1 MTDKKA
7 SKLIFL
13 FLDSTQVIFT
23 IVVFIN
29 FLDSTFGYLVPIL
42 SLLMFLLS
50 LYRAFTILYFF
61 TYRVKLAII
70 RDQMI

>member
-1 MTDKKA
+1 MTDKKT
-7 SKLIFL
+7 SKFIFL
-13 FLDSTQVIFT
+13 FFDAAQVAFNV
-23 IVVFIN
+23 VVFIN

-50 LYRAFTILYFF
+50 LYRAFIISYFF